1 MSQLTKNEILT
12 IVLGSGALIT
22 LITTIFTW
30 FKEHEVRISQNA
42 LEDKRTAAQNALE
55 DKRTATALDLKRRE
69 LAKDYY
75 KPLYGQIAVLVEYG
89 KAYGRCNPDESE
101 SVFVFNG
108 NKSYFGE
115 LPQDKI
121 LELFKKSY
129 EQFSSSYIKNKS
141 EGYEIFI
148 PKELEEN
155 LITFWKSAKSFDK
168 NPQEMKKDEEIKKFK
183 QCADEI
189 HDLME
194 KLFGLKS

>member
-1 MSQLTKNEILT
+1 MSQLTTKDIYT
-12 IVLGSGALIT
+12 IVLGSGALIS
-22 LITTIFTW
+22 LLTTFLTW
-30 FKEHEVRISQNA
+30 FKEHEVRVSQNA

-69 LAKDYY
+69 LAQDYY

-89 KAYGRCNPDESE
+89 MAYGRCKPDESE

-115 LPQDKI
+115 LPQDEI
-121 LELFKKSY
+121 LELFKNSY
-129 EQFSSSYIKNKS
+129 KQFSSSYIKNKS
-141 EGYEIFI
+141 EGYEIYI

-155 LITFWKSAKSFDK
+155 LITFWTDAKSFYK
-168 NPQEMKKDEEIKKFK
+168 NPQEMKNAEKIKKFK
-183 QCADEI
+183 QCADET
-189 HDLME
+189 HDLLE